1 MKEDTK
7 VKRLGIVK
15 LNMKYVVD
23 LDDNDMV
30 EEAKQCLYEDITSML
45 NADELF
51 GAITIEPDSSLTWDD
66 VPEFLK
72 EEVGDVFVLDSEEE
86 EE

>member
-30 EEAKQCLYEDITSML
+30 KEAKQCLYEDITSML